1 MKRVISKKNM
11 FETFLIFLLILI
23 VIFNNY
29 KYATLL
35 KHVII
40 VLPIFFLLMFS
51 RKSAIAI
58 SSPFLIYGAIWCS
71 TFILSTLAAIP
82 VTIDIDLRAPEEVK
96 QAPDKLPQT
105 ASYYHLP
112 VFKSDETDASHS
124 DEEIMS
130 RILKPGNGY
139 QHMLDVY
146 RRMVEVPTAKAAYQ
160 RMFEL
165 LLSNNPTQASLFHC
179 TAGKDRTG
187 MAAYLIL
194 SALQVPEETILK
206 DYLLTNKA
214 TQSFREQWL
223 QMLRDKGEN
232 EVVVENRRALGSV
245 SVDYLNQT
253 IDLINTNY
261 GNVQNYL
268 TEYFDLSPTD
278 LKQLQQL
285 YLD

>member
-1 MKRVISKKNM
+1 MTGQRLLDIQDGHN
-11 FETFLIFLLILI
+11 FRDLGGYETKDGRHVKWHRLIRSGSLAHLNEHDL
-23 VIFNNY
+23 N
-29 KYATLL
+29 
-35 KHVII
+35 
-40 VLPIFFLLMFS
+40 
-51 RKSAIAI
+51 
-58 SSPFLIYGAIWCS
+58 
-71 TFILSTLAAIP
+71 TLAAIP

-165 LLSNNPTQASLFHC
+165 LLSNNPAQASLF
-179 TAGKDRTG
+179 
-187 MAAYLIL
+187 
-194 SALQVPEETILK
+194 QVPEETILK

-223 QMLRDKGEN
+223 QTLRDKGES

-245 SVDYLNQT
+245 SVDYLNQA

-268 TEYFDLSPTD
+268 TEYFDLSPND

>member
-1 MKRVISKKNM
+1 MKGNNSHLKTFFSGSLISIVGVGITGVLNYFIRRTLFMNM
-11 FETFLIFLLILI
+11 SEADYGTFYSA
-23 VIFNNY
+23 V
-29 KYATLL
+29 A
-35 KHVII
+35 
-40 VLPIFFLLMFS
+40 FLLMVGGFAELGLS
-51 RKSAIAI
+51 QTGALLIAENNTGSQKTRKI
-58 SSPFLIYGAIWCS
+58 SSCFSSLLSLKLI
-71 TFILSTLAAIP
+71 LATVVLI
-82 VTIDIDLRAPEEVK
+82 
-96 QAPDKLPQT
+96 
-105 ASYYHLP
+105 
-112 VFKSDETDASHS
+112 
-124 DEEIMS
+124 
-130 RILKPGNGY
+130 
-139 QHMLDVY
+139 
-146 RRMVEVPTAKAAYQ
+146 
-160 RMFEL
+160 L
-165 LLSNNPTQASLFHC
+165 LLSCS
-179 TAGKDRTG
+179 RW
-187 MAAYLIL
+187 
-194 SALQVPEETILK
+194 ILK

>member
-1 MKRVISKKNM
+1 MTGQRLLDIQDGHN
-11 FETFLIFLLILI
+11 FRDLGGYETKDGRHVKWHRLIRSGSLAHL
-23 VIFNNY
+23 N
-29 KYATLL
+29 
-35 KHVII
+35 
-40 VLPIFFLLMFS
+40 
-51 RKSAIAI
+51 
-58 SSPFLIYGAIWCS
+58 
-71 TFILSTLAAIP
+71 TLAAIP

-165 LLSNNPTQASLFHC
+165 LLSNNPAQASLFHC

-223 QMLRDKGEN
+223 QTLRDKGES

-245 SVDYLNQT
+245 SVDYLNQA

-268 TEYFDLSPTD
+268 TEYFDLSPND

>member
-1 MKRVISKKNM
+1 MTDQRLLDIQSGHN
-11 FETFLIFLLILI
+11 FRDLGGYETTDGRHVKWHRLIRSGSLANLNEHDL
-23 VIFNNY
+23 N
-29 KYATLL
+29 
-35 KHVII
+35 
-40 VLPIFFLLMFS
+40 
-51 RKSAIAI
+51 
-58 SSPFLIYGAIWCS
+58 
-71 TFILSTLAAIP
+71 TLAAIP

-105 ASYYHLP
+105 ANYYHLP

-160 RMFEL
+160 QMFKL
-165 LLSNNPTQASLFHC
+165 LLNNEPTQANLFHC

-194 SALQVPEETILK
+194 SALQVPEKVILQ
-206 DYLLTNKA
+206 DYLLTNDA
-214 TQSFREQWL
+214 TRDFRERWL
-223 QMLRDKGEN
+223 QRLRDKGES
-232 EVVVENRRALGSV
+232 EIVVENRRALGSV
-245 SVDYLNQT
+245 SPDYIKQA
-253 IDLINTNY
+253 IELINTNY

-268 TEYFDLSPTD
+268 KEYLGLSSDD
-278 LKQLQQL
+278 LKELQHL
-285 YLD
+285 YLA

>member
-1 MKRVISKKNM
+1 MTGQRLLDIQDGHN
-11 FETFLIFLLILI
+11 FRDLGGYETKDGRHVKWHRLIRSGSLAHL
-23 VIFNNY
+23 NE
-29 KYATLL
+29 
-35 KHVII
+35 HD
-40 VLPIFFLLMFS
+40 
-51 RKSAIAI
+51 
-58 SSPFLIYGAIWCS
+58 
-71 TFILSTLAAIP
+71 LSTLAAIP
-82 VTIDIDLRAPEEVK
+82 VTIDIDLRSPEEVK

-105 ASYYHLP
+105 SSYYHLP

>member
-1 MKRVISKKNM
+1 MTGQRLLDIQDGHN
-11 FETFLIFLLILI
+11 FRDLGGYETKDGRHVKWHRLIRSGSLAHL
-23 VIFNNY
+23 N
-29 KYATLL
+29 
-35 KHVII
+35 KHD
-40 VLPIFFLLMFS
+40 
-51 RKSAIAI
+51 
-58 SSPFLIYGAIWCS
+58 
-71 TFILSTLAAIP
+71 LSTLAAIP

-105 ASYYHLP
+105 ANYYHLP

-146 RRMVEVPTAKAAYQ
+146 Q

-165 LLSNNPTQASLFHC
+165 LLSNTQASLFHC

-214 TQSFREQWL
+214 TQDFREQWL
-223 QMLRDKGEN
+223 QALRDKGGS

-245 SVDYLNQT
+245 SADYLNQA
-253 IDLINTNY
+253 INLINTNY
-261 GNVQNYL
+261 GDVQNYL
-268 TEYFDLSPTD
+268 TEYLDLSQND

>member
-1 MKRVISKKNM
+1 
-11 FETFLIFLLILI
+11 
-23 VIFNNY
+23 
-29 KYATLL
+29 
-35 KHVII
+35 
-40 VLPIFFLLMFS
+40 
-51 RKSAIAI
+51 
-58 SSPFLIYGAIWCS
+58 
-71 TFILSTLAAIP
+71 
-82 VTIDIDLRAPEEVK
+82 
-96 QAPDKLPQT
+96 
-105 ASYYHLP
+105 
-112 VFKSDETDASHS
+112 
-124 DEEIMS
+124 
-130 RILKPGNGY
+130 
-139 QHMLDVY
+139 
-146 RRMVEVPTAKAAYQ
+146 
-160 RMFEL
+160 
-165 LLSNNPTQASLFHC
+165 
-179 TAGKDRTG
+179 

-194 SALQVPEETILK
+194 CALQVPEETILK